1 MSFPKLERAKTGRST
16 CRGCGEGIAADEMR
30 VGIEAFVAGRVA
42 DTWQHP
48 RCALN
53 ACFLEVAPAKRGK
66 CKATDEPFAKGDAR
80 LALCSKDHKTFY
92 GVKGMGD
99 ALRPILDAVDDF
111 AVSNITGLADLDD
124 ENRAAVLA
132 ALGVDDDAN
141 AGAKKRA
148 RRSSAANVS
157 VAEVKLGKA
166 EVKAEA
172 SPATAR
178 VTRGGRRAS
187 GAASVGTPAAAEG
200 KASRA
205 TPPASKPEPVDDGLT
220 DFERERAALIARNK
234 ERMQALNI
242 GVLASEVATAPATKS
257 GPIQRGIGAKRQ
269 RAPKEEPGPLRRSGR
284 VRNVAPDPA
293 LAGGVDYERRDGSV
307 MLANGTSTGGWGEVQ
322 ERGPSRP
329 VGPVALESVNGE
341 ESADEAFI
349 KFLRDTLSGPIE
361 SSTSFNKSGIG
372 FLTAEAFSKSL
383 EPLAKT
389 KAKNGELAFPPTSA
403 AGLAKAKLSLTD
415 ESVAKVV
422 PRGVT
427 HLDMAPYDPDGPL
440 LVAAGDKDGNI
451 GLWRVDN
458 EDAGVSQEDGD
469 GSEDGVLFYK
479 PHGSYVCHLKWGR
492 GGLGG
497 KLITAAYDGVV
508 RALDVQGGEQCFKEL
523 FVTDDEDEFSGCDV
537 SADGRTIH
545 LVDNHGN
552 YHVVDARSGKL
563 ASAAVQLHE
572 KKINTVHLEPGAER
586 TIATSCGDQTVCVWD
601 VRKTGK
607 GAKPLSRLQHSKSC
621 QAAYFSPDGK
631 GSLLTTCY
639 DDLLRVWRPKG
650 GAIDEDPKSAL
661 KIKHNNQTG
670 RWVLPFRAVWTPG
683 SDGAV
688 IGSMKREVEVFDAA
702 KGTLAAKLSDA
713 ERMTAIASRFAVHP
727 TRNIIAAG
735 TASGRIHI
743 YR

>member
-1 MSFPKLERAKTGRST
+1 M
-16 CRGCGEGIAADEMR
+16 
-30 VGIEAFVAGRVA
+30 
-42 DTWQHP
+42 
-48 RCALN
+48 
-53 ACFLEVAPAKRGK
+53 
-66 CKATDEPFAKGDAR
+66 
-80 LALCSKDHKTFY
+80 
-92 GVKGMGD
+92 
-99 ALRPILDAVDDF
+99 
-111 AVSNITGLADLDD
+111 
-124 ENRAAVLA
+124 
-132 ALGVDDDAN
+132 
-141 AGAKKRA
+141 
-148 RRSSAANVS
+148 
-157 VAEVKLGKA
+157 AEH
-166 EVKAEA
+166 
-172 SPATAR
+172 
-178 VTRGGRRAS
+178 
-187 GAASVGTPAAAEG
+187 
-200 KASRA
+200 
-205 TPPASKPEPVDDGLT
+205 
-220 DFERERAALIARNK
+220 
-234 ERMQALNI
+234 
-242 GVLASEVATAPATKS
+242 
-257 GPIQRGIGAKRQ
+257 
-269 RAPKEEPGPLRRSGR
+269 
-284 VRNVAPDPA
+284 
-293 LAGGVDYERRDGSV
+293 
-307 MLANGTSTGGWGEVQ
+307 
-322 ERGPSRP
+322 
-329 VGPVALESVNGE
+329 E

-383 EPLAKT
+383 EPLSKT
-389 KAKNGELAFPPTSA
+389 KAKKVELAFPPTSA

-458 EDAGVSQEDGD
+458 EDASVSKEEGD

-523 FVTDDEDEFSGCDV
+523 FATDDEDEFSGCDV

-688 IGSMKREVEVFDAA
+688 VGSMKREVELFDTV

-735 TASGRIHI
+735 TASGRVHI